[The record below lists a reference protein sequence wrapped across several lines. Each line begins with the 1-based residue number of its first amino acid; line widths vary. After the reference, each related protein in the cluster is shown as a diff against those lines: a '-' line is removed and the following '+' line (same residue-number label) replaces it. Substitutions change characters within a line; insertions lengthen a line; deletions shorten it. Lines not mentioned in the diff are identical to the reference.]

1 MTRGGFKAGLWSLA
15 ALAVAAL
22 AAPFELPVA
31 ATAFAQTG
39 GKTQLAPAPLPR
51 PRPPEQ
57 AAQPQ
62 FQPPLQSQLQP
73 PAQRQTKT
81 KLVEFE
87 MSPFPY
93 EGINP
98 ATGKPFI
105 NVEESGRRGR
115 VGAGGRVYWE
125 DETYSD
131 QRVLLHIPEG
141 FDIRKPAVL
150 IVFFHG
156 HGAAI
161 DSDVRDRQRVAEQIS
176 KSGANAVLVAP
187 QMAVK
192 AADSSAGIFWEQG
205 MFAQFLNEAAEQLA
219 LLHGGMGI
227 TRMFDRMPVMIVAYS
242 GGYLATAWCVHH
254 GGANDRMRGVVLLD
268 ALYGE
273 MDKFERF
280 VLGNRNSF
288 FVSAYLGSTRA
299 RNLEMQRM
307 LADRNITVNTS
318 LGGTIRPGYVAIVPG
333 GSGDNHTDFANRAW
347 GSNPITE
354 LLDRLPEYRR

>member
-1 MTRGGFKAGLWSLA
+1 MHQRLRAIWQR
-15 ALAVAAL
+15 LAVAAVAL
-22 AAPFELPVA
+22 SLLA
-31 ATAFAQTG
+31 ATAAPAFAQIQ
-39 GKTQLAPAPLPR
+39 KSA
-51 PRPPEQ
+51 
-57 AAQPQ
+57 
-62 FQPPLQSQLQP
+62 P
-73 PAQRQTKT
+73 PAQTQTKT

-98 ATGKPFI
+98 ATGRPFI
-105 NVEESGRRGR
+105 NVDEAGRRGR
-115 VGAGGRVYWE
+115 MNARGQVLWE

-131 QRVLLHIPEG
+131 QRVLLHIPQG
-141 FDIRKPAVL
+141 FDIRKPAIM

-161 DSDVRDRQRVAEQIS
+161 DRDVRDRQRVAEQIAR
-176 KSGANAVLVAP
+176 SGANAVLVAP

-205 MFAQFLNEAAEQLA
+205 MFAQFLNEASEQLA
-219 LLHGGMGI
+219 LLHGGLGI
-227 TRMFDRMPVMIVAYS
+227 TRIFDKMPVMLVAYS

-254 GGANDRMRGVVLLD
+254 GGAGDRLRGVVLLD

-273 MDKFERF
+273 LDKYERF
-280 VLGNRNSF
+280 IETNRRAF

-299 RNLEMQRM
+299 RNLELLRTLQ
-307 LADRNITVNTS
+307 DRKVPVTTE
-318 LGGTIRPGYVAIVPG
+318 LGGQVRPGYVAIVPG

-347 GSNPITE
+347 GTNPITE
-354 LLDRLPEYRR
+354 LLDRMPEFRR